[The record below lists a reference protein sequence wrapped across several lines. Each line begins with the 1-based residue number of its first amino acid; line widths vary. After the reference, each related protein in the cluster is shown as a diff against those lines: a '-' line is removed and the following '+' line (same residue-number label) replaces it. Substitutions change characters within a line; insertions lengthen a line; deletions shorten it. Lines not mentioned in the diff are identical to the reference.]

1 MPTVISTVLFIL
13 YYIVSLIGEKIVRE
27 SIVPSYQGMWL
38 SSSIL
43 LVVGVFLT
51 YKATNDSSML
61 NVDTYLNFIRKFIG
75 IDKHHILDK
84 KIYLSGKFQIIDLA
98 RNDLRSIL
106 QSLSHQSSSCRKS
119 ISKNISLKNIYNQ
132 LVHPQPDD
140 RLNDLIVSYNH
151 FFEKIVMS
159 KWFSIKYIRDR
170 LQEFPIL
177 EPPGKFKLPVNRGLR
192 LIVIIVFPVFL
203 TYGILYYI
211 SLRRTLLKLDFIEEK
226 SKHLSESL
234 ENPSLLI
241 DIDNGL

>member
-43 LVVGVFLT
+43 LVVGIFLT

-75 IDKHHILDK
+75 IDKHHMLDK
-84 KIYLSGKFQIIDLA
+84 KIYLSGKFQIIDLS
-98 RNDLRSIL
+98 RDDLRSLL
-106 QSLSHQSSSCRKS
+106 QSLSAQSSLCRES
-119 ISKNISLKNIYNQ
+119 LRENRSPGNIFKQ
-132 LVHPQPDD
+132 LLHPKADD
-140 RLNDLIVSYNH
+140 CLNDLIVSYNH

-159 KWFSIKYIRDR
+159 KWFSIKYIRER
-170 LQEFPIL
+170 LQEFPVFEL
-177 EPPGKFKLPVNRGLR
+177 PGRIKLPVKKGLR
-192 LIVIIVFPVFL
+192 LMTMIIFPVFL
-203 TYGILYYI
+203 TYCILYFI
-211 SLRRTLLKLDFIEEK
+211 SLRKTLSKLDFLEEK

-234 ENPSLLI
+234 ETPSLLI
-241 DIDNGL
+241 DIDSGL